1 MKLLFRSIPEDELDV
16 ILQAPNR
23 FDLCF
28 GACID
33 AEHQTLMLVR
43 GDLATFVVALAE
55 FQPSGDG
62 IVPDFTQLAVVDYG
76 NTIQFGE
83 YEASFD
89 AIVAESEREKKYGTE
104 SFTLAQ
110 VMKLAMEEP

>member
-1 MKLLFRSIPEDELDV
+1 MKLLFRSIPDDELDV

-43 GDLATFVVALAE
+43 GDLATFVVELSE
-55 FQPSGDG
+55 FPPSPDG
-62 IVPDFTQLAVVDYG
+62 TTPDFTKLAVIDHG
-76 NTIQFGE
+76 QTIQFGE

-89 AIVAESEREKKYGTE
+89 AIVADIEGKK
-104 SFTLAQ
+104 
-110 VMKLAMEEP
+110 K